1 MALEHSQMQSVILQ
15 RTAELQNLSQRLLKV
30 QDEERRKLSRDL
42 HDSTGQ
48 TLAALRMSIL
58 LLQQHCK
65 EEPSKMALFSRRALE
80 KELQDIL
87 KITNPLVPAT
97 LDPNSPT
104 AMSVPEVESE
114 ELDRLRKRRDE
125 IQQMLDDDGSE
136 EDMRA
141 RVL

>member
-1 MALEHSQMQSVILQ
+1 MN
-15 RTAELQNLSQRLLKV
+15 AER
-30 QDEERRKLSRDL
+30 
-42 HDSTGQ
+42 
-48 TLAALRMSIL
+48 
-58 LLQQHCK
+58 
-65 EEPSKMALFSRRALE
+65 RRALE

-97 LDPNSPT
+97 QRPNSPT

-125 IQQMLDDDGSE
+125 IQQMLDENSSE

>member
-1 MALEHSQMQSVILQ
+1 M
-15 RTAELQNLSQRLLKV
+15 TAEL
-30 QDEERRKLSRDL
+30 
-42 HDSTGQ
+42 
-48 TLAALRMSIL
+48 
-58 LLQQHCK
+58 
-65 EEPSKMALFSRRALE
+65 RRALE

-97 LDPNSPT
+97 LDPNNPT

-125 IQQMLDDDGSE
+125 IQQVADEDSSE

>member
-1 MALEHSQMQSVILQ
+1 MNA
-15 RTAELQNLSQRLLKV
+15 
-30 QDEERRKLSRDL
+30 ERR
-42 HDSTGQ
+42 
-48 TLAALRMSIL
+48 
-58 LLQQHCK
+58 
-65 EEPSKMALFSRRALE
+65 RAFE

-87 KITNPLVPAT
+87 KITNRLVPAT
-97 LDPNSPT
+97 LDPNSPS

-114 ELDRLRKRRDE
+114 ELDRLRTRRDE

>member
-1 MALEHSQMQSVILQ
+1 MKKGQPKLAVVGG
-15 RTAELQNLSQRLLKV
+15 RLTMGLKG
-30 QDEERRKLSRDL
+30 ETPMNAERRK
-42 HDSTGQ
+42 
-48 TLAALRMSIL
+48 
-58 LLQQHCK
+58 
-65 EEPSKMALFSRRALE
+65 ALE

-114 ELDRLRKRRDE
+114 ELGRLRKRRDE
-125 IQQMLDDDGSE
+125 IQQMLDEDSSE

>member
-1 MALEHSQMQSVILQ
+1 MQ
-15 RTAELQNLSQRLLKV
+15 NDGGRLN
-30 QDEERRKLSRDL
+30 
-42 HDSTGQ
+42 
-48 TLAALRMSIL
+48 
-58 LLQQHCK
+58 
-65 EEPSKMALFSRRALE
+65 

-87 KITNPLVPAT
+87 EITNPLVSAT

-114 ELDRLRKRRDE
+114 ELDRLRTRRDE
-125 IQQMLDDDGSE
+125 IQQKLDDDSSE

>member
-1 MALEHSQMQSVILQ
+1 MN
-15 RTAELQNLSQRLLKV
+15 AER
-30 QDEERRKLSRDL
+30 
-42 HDSTGQ
+42 
-48 TLAALRMSIL
+48 
-58 LLQQHCK
+58 
-65 EEPSKMALFSRRALE
+65 RRALE

-97 LDPNSPT
+97 LDSNGPT
-104 AMSVPEVESE
+104 AMGIPEVDSE

-125 IQQMLDDDGSE
+125 IQQMLDEDSSE

>member
-1 MALEHSQMQSVILQ
+1 MNA
-15 RTAELQNLSQRLLKV
+15 
-30 QDEERRKLSRDL
+30 ERR
-42 HDSTGQ
+42 
-48 TLAALRMSIL
+48 
-58 LLQQHCK
+58 
-65 EEPSKMALFSRRALE
+65 RAFE

-97 LDPNSPT
+97 LDPNGPA

-125 IQQMLDDDGSE
+125 IQQMLDENSSE

>member
-1 MALEHSQMQSVILQ
+1 MN
-15 RTAELQNLSQRLLKV
+15 AER
-30 QDEERRKLSRDL
+30 
-42 HDSTGQ
+42 
-48 TLAALRMSIL
+48 
-58 LLQQHCK
+58 
-65 EEPSKMALFSRRALE
+65 RRALE

-87 KITNPLVPAT
+87 EITNPLVPAT

-114 ELDRLRKRRDE
+114 ERDRLRTRRDE
-125 IQQMLDDDGSE
+125 IQQMLDDDSSE

>member
-1 MALEHSQMQSVILQ
+1 MDA
-15 RTAELQNLSQRLLKV
+15 
-30 QDEERRKLSRDL
+30 ERRRV
-42 HDSTGQ
+42 
-48 TLAALRMSIL
+48 
-58 LLQQHCK
+58 
-65 EEPSKMALFSRRALE
+65 LE
-80 KELQDIL
+80 KELEDIL
-87 KITNPLVPAT
+87 KITNPPVPAI

-125 IQQMLDDDGSE
+125 IQQMLDEDSSE

>member
-1 MALEHSQMQSVILQ
+1 MN
-15 RTAELQNLSQRLLKV
+15 AER
-30 QDEERRKLSRDL
+30 
-42 HDSTGQ
+42 
-48 TLAALRMSIL
+48 
-58 LLQQHCK
+58 
-65 EEPSKMALFSRRALE
+65 RRALE

-87 KITNPLVPAT
+87 KITNPLVP

-125 IQQMLDDDGSE
+125 IQQMLDEDSSE

>member
-1 MALEHSQMQSVILQ
+1 MN
-15 RTAELQNLSQRLLKV
+15 T
-30 QDEERRKLSRDL
+30 ERRRV
-42 HDSTGQ
+42 
-48 TLAALRMSIL
+48 
-58 LLQQHCK
+58 
-65 EEPSKMALFSRRALE
+65 LE

-97 LDPNSPT
+97 LDRNSPT

-125 IQQMLDDDGSE
+125 IQQILDEDGSE

>member
-1 MALEHSQMQSVILQ
+1 MN
-15 RTAELQNLSQRLLKV
+15 AER
-30 QDEERRKLSRDL
+30 
-42 HDSTGQ
+42 
-48 TLAALRMSIL
+48 
-58 LLQQHCK
+58 
-65 EEPSKMALFSRRALE
+65 RRALE

-87 KITNPLVPAT
+87 KITNSLVPAT

-125 IQQMLDDDGSE
+125 IQQMLDDDSSE

>member
-1 MALEHSQMQSVILQ
+1 MN
-15 RTAELQNLSQRLLKV
+15 AER
-30 QDEERRKLSRDL
+30 
-42 HDSTGQ
+42 
-48 TLAALRMSIL
+48 
-58 LLQQHCK
+58 
-65 EEPSKMALFSRRALE
+65 RRALE

-87 KITNPLVPAT
+87 EITNPLVPAT

-114 ELDRLRKRRDE
+114 ELDRLRTRRDE

>member
-1 MALEHSQMQSVILQ
+1 MN
-15 RTAELQNLSQRLLKV
+15 AER
-30 QDEERRKLSRDL
+30 
-42 HDSTGQ
+42 
-48 TLAALRMSIL
+48 
-58 LLQQHCK
+58 
-65 EEPSKMALFSRRALE
+65 RRALE

-87 KITNPLVPAT
+87 EITNPLVPAT

-125 IQQMLDDDGSE
+125 IQQMLDEDSSE

-141 RVL
+141 RVLQREKTIHRIWQEQLHWIMAIPRVLVNSPIC

>member
-1 MALEHSQMQSVILQ
+1 MN
-15 RTAELQNLSQRLLKV
+15 AER
-30 QDEERRKLSRDL
+30 
-42 HDSTGQ
+42 
-48 TLAALRMSIL
+48 
-58 LLQQHCK
+58 
-65 EEPSKMALFSRRALE
+65 RRALE

-87 KITNPLVPAT
+87 KITNRLVPAT

-114 ELDRLRKRRDE
+114 ELDRLRTRRDE
-125 IQQMLDDDGSE
+125 IQQMLDDDSSE

>member
-1 MALEHSQMQSVILQ
+1 M
-15 RTAELQNLSQRLLKV
+15 K
-30 QDEERRKLSRDL
+30 K
-42 HDSTGQ
+42 GQ
-48 TLAALRMSIL
+48 PKLAAFGCRFTMGLKGETPMNAE
-58 LLQQHCK
+58 Q
-65 EEPSKMALFSRRALE
+65 RRALE

-114 ELDRLRKRRDE
+114 EPARLRKRRDE
-125 IQQMLDDDGSE
+125 IQQMLDEDSSE

>member
-1 MALEHSQMQSVILQ
+1 MNAE
-15 RTAELQNLSQRLLKV
+15 RT
-30 QDEERRKLSRDL
+30 
-42 HDSTGQ
+42 
-48 TLAALRMSIL
+48 
-58 LLQQHCK
+58 
-65 EEPSKMALFSRRALE
+65 RALE

-104 AMSVPEVESE
+104 AMSVPGVESE
-114 ELDRLRKRRDE
+114 ELHWLRTRRDE
-125 IQQMLDDDGSE
+125 IQQMLDDDSSE